1 MTETTARWS
10 HTLFDKPNQNLE
22 TAAVTAER
30 LLNNLER
37 VVLGKRQEQQLALM
51 TLMCKGHLLIEDVPG
66 VGKTTLA
73 KSIARSVGCSF
84 RRIQFTPDLLPT
96 DITGASIFNQRTSE
110 FEFRPGPI
118 VAQIV
123 LADEINRASPK
134 TQAALLESMEERQ
147 LTVDGITHPMPK
159 PFMVMATQNPIEY
172 EGTFPLPETELD
184 RFMLRLHLGYPSFD
198 DEMAVLES
206 QRYVHP
212 IDDLEQVVSHAELTQ
227 LQDAVQDVQVE
238 YAVREYIVRI
248 VESTRRHPNLYL
260 GASPRGSLTLFRL
273 SQARALLEGREFAIP
288 DDVKA
293 VAEPALAHRLILSSS
308 ARIQGSTAAGA
319 VAEILE
325 EVAVPGAIPG

>member
-1 MTETTARWS
+1 M
-10 HTLFDKPNQNLE
+10 FDKPNQNLE
-22 TAAVTAER
+22 TAAETAER

-37 VVLGKRQEQQLALM
+37 VVLGKRPEQQMALM
-51 TLMCKGHLLIEDVPG
+51 TLICKGHLLIEDVPG

-73 KSIARSVGCSF
+73 KSIAKSVGCTF

-110 FEFRPGPI
+110 FEFRAGPI

-147 LTVDGITHPMPK
+147 LTVDGVTHPMPK

-184 RFMLRLHLGYPSFD
+184 RFMLRLHLGYPSFA
-198 DEMAVLES
+198 DEIAVLES

-212 IDDLEQVVSHAELTQ
+212 IDDLEQVVTHEELTQ
-227 LQDAVQDVQVE
+227 LQDAVQDIQVE
-238 YAVREYIVRI
+238 YAVREYIVRV

-273 SQARALLEGREFAIP
+273 AQARALLEGREFAIP

>member
-1 MTETTARWS
+1 
-10 HTLFDKPNQNLE
+10 LFDKPNQNLAS
-22 TAAVTAER
+22 AAAIAER
-30 LLNNLER
+30 LLNNLEL
-37 VVLGKRQEQQLALM
+37 VVLGKRKEQQLALM

-73 KSIARSVGCSF
+73 KSIAKSVGCSF

-118 VAQIV
+118 VSQIV

-184 RFMLRLHLGYPSFD
+184 RFMLRLRLGYPSFE
-198 DEMAVLES
+198 DEIAVLES

-212 IDDLEQVVSHAELTQ
+212 IDDLQQVVTNAELTQ
-227 LQDAVQDVQVE
+227 IQDAVQDVEVE
-238 YAVREYIVRI
+238 RPIREYIVRI

-273 SQARALLEGREFAIP
+273 AQASALLEGREFAIP
-288 DDVKA
+288 DDVKV

-319 VAEILE
+319 VTEILE

>member
-1 MTETTARWS
+1 M
-10 HTLFDKPNQNLE
+10 FDKPNLNLE

-30 LLNNLER
+30 LLSNLEQ
-37 VVLGKRQEQQLALM
+37 VVLGKRQELRLALM

-73 KSIARSVGCSF
+73 KSIAKSVGCTF

-96 DITGASIFNQRTSE
+96 DITGASIFNQSTNE

-118 VAQIV
+118 VSQIV

-147 LTVDGITHPMPK
+147 LTVDGITYPMPK

-198 DEMAVLES
+198 DEIAVLES
-206 QRYVHP
+206 QRYFHP
-212 IDDLEQVVSHAELTQ
+212 IDDLAQVVTHAELMQ
-227 LQDAVQDVQVE
+227 VQDAVQEVQVE
-238 YAVREYIVRI
+238 YSIREYIVRI

-273 SQARALLEGREFAIP
+273 AQARALLEGREFAIP